1 VSAPK
6 HVLYTMPVGDRKRTA
21 YAAALVAVAALLIAV
36 WWPRPSHAV
45 TRPDPKP
52 AHSQATTTTVTVT
65 VTGDSTI
72 CVYPSA
78 AASPLPKVTSKQRPR
93 S

>member
-1 VSAPK
+1 MSAPK
-6 HVLYTMPVGDRKRTA
+6 HVLYTLPVSGRKRTA
-21 YAAALVAVAALLIAV
+21 YAVALVAVAALLILV

-52 AHSQATTTTVTVT
+52 TQNQATTTTVT

-72 CVYPSA
+72 CVYPPA
-78 AASPLPKVTSKQRPR
+78 TASPLPKVTSKQRTR

>member
-6 HVLYTMPVGDRKRTA
+6 HVLYTMPVSDRKRTA

-65 VTGDSTI
+65 ATGDSMI

-78 AASPLPKVTSKQRPR
+78 VASPLPKVTSKQRPR

>member
-1 VSAPK
+1 MSAPK
-6 HVLYTMPVGDRKRTA
+6 HILYTMPSSDRKRTA
-21 YAAALVAVAALLIAV
+21 YTAALVAVAALLIAV

-45 TRPDPKP
+45 TRPDPQP
-52 AHSQATTTTVTVT
+52 AHSQASTTTVT

-72 CVYPSA
+72 CVYPPA